1 MSAPDNAKDVLN
13 TTTVNIQQI
22 IGPFGYLPF
31 FINFRSDLPPPAE
44 YLKNISLMKKGVVP
58 PGYLFSKRYTN
69 YIFILLFLLYMFD
82 YIDRMVVTS
91 LLPFLKIEWNL
102 SDAQSGALMSAVYLS
117 ISVLSFPVAILVDR
131 WSRRK
136 TIGIMAVV
144 WGVATG
150 LCAFTRNFGH
160 LLTARTLI
168 GVGEA
173 GYAPGG
179 TAMIAG
185 LYPQE
190 KRSWMMGLWNAS
202 IPLGSAIGVAL
213 GGIIAS
219 IWGWRHAFGLVALPG
234 IIIAILFF
242 FIKDYKTVVL
252 AKTNGNKS
260 PDGKSDEITM
270 SIKDMLNEFLNKP
283 SLIFTYFGMAG
294 VVFTTTSLMTWLP
307 TYFHRTQGLPEG
319 QAGMKSSLVLLL
331 ALIGAPLGGYLADK
345 WRRKKVNARL
355 LFPTI
360 STLLSA
366 VMLFL
371 ALVVFPGKM
380 QYVLLLALG
389 ILITAFVSAASSV
402 TQDVVHPGMRAMSYA
417 VAVVVQ
423 NSIGSM
429 ASPVLIGA
437 LSDATNIQTALSVL
451 PLALLL
457 AAIMFFTGS
466 FYYERDLSK
475 VARVNLEVDQL
486 KGA

>member
-1 MSAPDNAKDVLN
+1 M
-13 TTTVNIQQI
+13 
-22 IGPFGYLPF
+22 
-31 FINFRSDLPPPAE
+31 
-44 YLKNISLMKKGVVP
+44 KNKQVP
-58 PGYLFSKRYTN
+58 PGYLFSRRYTN

-91 LLPFLKIEWNL
+91 LLPFLKVEWSL
-102 SDAQSGALMSAVYLS
+102 TDAQSGALMSAVYLS
-117 ISVLSFPVAILVDR
+117 ISLLSFPVAILIDR

-144 WGVATG
+144 WGLATG
-150 LCAFTRNFGH
+150 LCALTKNFGH

-190 KRSWMMGLWNAS
+190 KRSWMIGLWNAS

-213 GGIIAS
+213 GGVIAS
-219 IWGWRHAFGLVALPG
+219 IWGWRHAFGLVAIPG
-234 IIIAILFF
+234 LLIAILFF
-242 FIKDYKTVVL
+242 FVKDYKTVVL
-252 AKTNGNKS
+252 TKSKS
-260 PDGKSDEITM
+260 PEPKPGKDVGISM
-270 SIKDMLNEFLNKP
+270 SIRDMFNELLNKP
-283 SLIFTYFGMAG
+283 SLIFTYFGIAG
-294 VVFTTTSLMTWLP
+294 VVFTTTSLLTWLP

-331 ALIGAPLGGYLADK
+331 ALVGAPLGGYVADK
-345 WRRKKVNARL
+345 WRKKKINARL

-366 VMLFL
+366 LILFL
-371 ALVVFPGKM
+371 ALVVFPGKL
-380 QYVLLLALG
+380 QYALLLVLG
-389 ILITAFVSAASSV
+389 VLITAFVSAASSV

-417 VAVVVQ
+417 VAVAIQ
-423 NSIGSM
+423 NSLGSM

-457 AAIMFFTGS
+457 AAVMFFTGS

-475 VARVNLEVDQL
+475 VVKIDLEVTE
-486 KGA
+486 

>member
-1 MSAPDNAKDVLN
+1 
-13 TTTVNIQQI
+13 
-22 IGPFGYLPF
+22 
-31 FINFRSDLPPPAE
+31 
-44 YLKNISLMKKGVVP
+44 MKKSPVP
-58 PGYLFSKRYTN
+58 KGYLFSRRYTN
-69 YIFILLFLLYMFD
+69 YVFTLLFLLYMFD
-82 YIDRMVVTS
+82 YIDRMVITS
-91 LLPFLKIEWNL
+91 LLPFLKAEWNL
-102 SDAQSGALMSAVYLS
+102 TDAQSGALMSAVYMS
-117 ISVLSFPVAILVDR
+117 ISILSFPVAILVDR

-136 TIGIMAVV
+136 TISIMATV

-150 LCAFTRNFGH
+150 LCALTKNYGH
-160 LLTARTLI
+160 LLAARTMI

-213 GGIIAS
+213 GGVIAS
-219 IWGWRHAFGLVALPG
+219 VWGWRHAFGLVAIPG
-234 IIIAILFF
+234 LIVAILFYF
-242 FIKDYKTVVL
+242 VKDYKTVVL
-252 AKTNGNKS
+252 SKNSNSGMAGDHAK
-260 PDGKSDEITM
+260 EISM
-270 SIKDMLNEFLNKP
+270 SIKDMFNEFLNKP
-283 SLIFTYFGMAG
+283 SLIFTWFGMAG

-331 ALIGAPLGGYLADK
+331 ALVGAPLGGYLADK
-345 WRRKKVNARL
+345 WRKRKINARL

-389 ILITAFVSAASSV
+389 ILVTAFVSAASSV

-417 VAVVVQ
+417 VAVAIQ
-423 NSIGSM
+423 NSLGSM

-457 AAIMFFTGS
+457 AAVMFFTGS

-475 VARVNLEVDQL
+475 VATIELEIDHKKPEPNQQS
-486 KGA
+486 